1 MSFRNWAK
9 LISVSISNVC
19 ACVSHHLNWQR
30 NRLHKFSF
38 RLCQSTS
45 MPFRYWDEFIWEDRW
60 SPKDSIS
67 FSTRI
72 RSIQMSTNQKRK
84 RKRND
89 NINSNADGWTISSD
103 IGIHRWKSSKTIRL
117 IFCSLLLLQ
126 TDDLNQIR
134 KTTTKEKIFVNH
146 YFIINKHHWEFNVRN
161 VYSLVIELQRKKP
174 WSIQS
179 CNSLLLL

>member
-1 MSFRNWAK
+1 MTFFSFIDKNLISFRNWAK
-9 LISVSISNVC
+9 LISISH
-19 ACVSHHLNWQR
+19 SLNWQR

-84 RKRND
+84 RND

-103 IGIHRWKSSKTIRL
+103 IGIHRWKSSETIRL

-134 KTTTKEKIFVNH
+134 RTMTKEKIFVNH
-146 YFIINKHHWEFNVRN
+146 YLIINKRHWEVLWLKLNKADLHTRPCT
-161 VYSLVIELQRKKP
+161 S
-174 WSIQS
+174 
-179 CNSLLLL
+179 